1 LRATLS
7 MHVPQDITKLPNINK
22 KFLFSFFSC
31 IIAGKESENKMV
43 GKIILASSS
52 PRRADILRK
61 HNIGFEIIPS
71 PYVEDHSRTDFS
83 YDFIENLAYNKAKA
97 VVTIVNEQS
106 LIVGADTIVVLDGK
120 ILGKPN
126 GYDGAFEM
134 LKNLSGKTHHV
145 VTAIAIINSTT
156 GDYKIKS
163 TTSEVAFENLTDE
176 QIKYYI
182 DNFKPFDKAGSYGIQ
197 EMPDGYIKS
206 FTGDLENI
214 IGISSK
220 TLLEMIGEGNTL

>member
-1 LRATLS
+1 MRATLS

-31 IIAGKESENKMV
+31 IITGKESENKMV

-97 VVTIVNEQS
+97 VVPLVNEPA
-106 LIVGADTIVVLDGK
+106 LIIGADTIVVLDGK

-220 TLLEMIGEGNTL
+220 TLFEMIGEGNTL

>member
-1 LRATLS
+1 MQLMRE
-7 MHVPQDITKLPNINK
+7 PQDTTKLPSINK
-22 KFLFSFFSC
+22 KFLFLFFSC

-52 PRRADILRK
+52 PRRADILKK
-61 HNIGFEIIPS
+61 HNIEFKIIPS

-97 VVTIVNEQS
+97 VVPLVNEQS

-145 VTAIAIINSTT
+145 VTAIVVMDSDTQN
-156 GDYKIKS
+156 YKKQS
-163 TTSEVAFENLTDE
+163 STSEVTFENLTDE

-197 EMPDGYIKS
+197 EMPKGYIKS
-206 FTGDLENI
+206 YTGDLENI

-220 TLLEMIGEGNTL
+220 TLLEMIS

>member
-1 LRATLS
+1 MQLMRE
-7 MHVPQDITKLPNINK
+7 PQDTTKLPSINK
-22 KFLFSFFSC
+22 KFLFLFFSC

-52 PRRADILRK
+52 PRRADILKK
-61 HNIGFEIIPS
+61 HNIEFKIIPS

-97 VVTIVNEQS
+97 VVPLVNEQS

-145 VTAIAIINSTT
+145 VTAIVVMDSDTQN
-156 GDYKIKS
+156 YKKQS
-163 TTSEVAFENLTDE
+163 TTSEVTFENLTDE

-197 EMPDGYIKS
+197 EIPKGYIKS
-206 FTGDLENI
+206 YTGDLENI

-220 TLLEMIGEGNTL
+220 TLLEMIS

>member
-1 LRATLS
+1 MQLMRE
-7 MHVPQDITKLPNINK
+7 PQDTTKLPSINK
-22 KFLFSFFSC
+22 KFLFLFFSC

-52 PRRADILRK
+52 PRRADILKK
-61 HNIGFEIIPS
+61 HNIEFKIIPS
-71 PYVEDHSRTDFS
+71 PYVEDHSTTDFS

-97 VVTIVNEQS
+97 VVPLVNEQS
-106 LIVGADTIVVLDGK
+106 LIVGADTIVVLEGK

-145 VTAIAIINSTT
+145 VTAIVVMDSDTQN
-156 GDYKIKS
+156 YKKQS
-163 TTSEVAFENLTDE
+163 TTSEVTFENLTDE

-197 EMPDGYIKS
+197 EMPKGYIKS
-206 FTGDLENI
+206 YTGDLENI

-220 TLLEMIGEGNTL
+220 TLLKMIS

>member
-1 LRATLS
+1 MQLMRE
-7 MHVPQDITKLPNINK
+7 PQDTTKLPSINK
-22 KFLFSFFSC
+22 KFLFLFFSC

-52 PRRADILRK
+52 PRRADILKK
-61 HNIGFEIIPS
+61 HNIEFKIIPS

-97 VVTIVNEQS
+97 VVPLVNEQS

-120 ILGKPN
+120 ILGKPD

-145 VTAIAIINSTT
+145 VTAIVVMDSDTQN
-156 GDYKIKS
+156 YKKQS
-163 TTSEVAFENLTDE
+163 TTSEVTFENLTDE

-197 EMPDGYIKS
+197 EMPKGYIKS
-206 FTGDLENI
+206 YTGDLENI

-220 TLLEMIGEGNTL
+220 TLLEMLSL

>member
-1 LRATLS
+1 MRATLS

-31 IIAGKESENKMV
+31 IITGKESENKMV

-97 VVTIVNEQS
+97 VVPIVNEQS

-220 TLLEMIGEGNTL
+220 TLFEMIGEGNTL

>member
-1 LRATLS
+1 MRE
-7 MHVPQDITKLPNINK
+7 PQDTTKLPSINK
-22 KFLFSFFSC
+22 KFLFLFFSC

-97 VVTIVNEQS
+97 VVPLVNEPA
-106 LIVGADTIVVLDGK
+106 LIIGADTIVVLDGK

-145 VTAIAIINSTT
+145 VTAIVVMDSDTQN
-156 GDYKIKS
+156 YKKQS
-163 TTSEVAFENLTDE
+163 TTSEVTFENLTDE

-197 EMPDGYIKS
+197 EMPKGYIKS
-206 FTGDLENI
+206 YTGDLENI

-220 TLLEMIGEGNTL
+220 TLLEMIS

>member
-1 LRATLS
+1 MRE
-7 MHVPQDITKLPNINK
+7 PQDTTKLPSINK
-22 KFLFSFFSC
+22 KFLFLFFSC

-52 PRRADILRK
+52 PRRADILKK
-61 HNIGFEIIPS
+61 HNIEFKIIPS

-83 YDFIENLAYNKAKA
+83 YAFIENLAYNKAKA
-97 VVTIVNEQS
+97 VVPLVKEPSTI
-106 LIVGADTIVVLDGK
+106 IAADTIVVLDGK

-134 LKNLSGKTHHV
+134 LKSLSGKTHHV
-145 VTAIAIINSTT
+145 VSAIVVMDSDTQN
-156 GDYKIKS
+156 YKKQS
-163 TTSEVAFENLTDE
+163 TTSEVTFENLTDE

-197 EMPDGYIKS
+197 EMPKGYIKS
-206 FTGDLENI
+206 YTGDLENI

-220 TLLEMIGEGNTL
+220 TLLEMLS

>member
-1 LRATLS
+1 MQLMRE
-7 MHVPQDITKLPNINK
+7 PQDTTKLPSINK
-22 KFLFSFFSC
+22 KFLFLFFSC

-52 PRRADILRK
+52 PRRADILKK
-61 HNIGFEIIPS
+61 HNIEFKIIPS

-97 VVTIVNEQS
+97 VVPLVNEPA
-106 LIVGADTIVVLDGK
+106 LIIGADTIVVLDGK

>member
-1 LRATLS
+1 MQLMRE
-7 MHVPQDITKLPNINK
+7 PQDTTKLPSINK
-22 KFLFSFFSC
+22 KFLFLFFSC

-52 PRRADILRK
+52 PRRADILKK
-61 HNIGFEIIPS
+61 HNIEFKIIPS
-71 PYVEDHSRTDFS
+71 PYVEDHSTTDFS

-97 VVTIVNEQS
+97 VVPLVNEQS

-145 VTAIAIINSTT
+145 VTAIVVMDSDTQN
-156 GDYKIKS
+156 YKKQS
-163 TTSEVAFENLTDE
+163 TTSEVTFENLTNE

-197 EMPDGYIKS
+197 EMPKGYIKS
-206 FTGDLENI
+206 YTGDLENI

-220 TLLEMIGEGNTL
+220 TLLEMIS

>member
-1 LRATLS
+1 MRE
-7 MHVPQDITKLPNINK
+7 PQDTTKLPSINK
-22 KFLFSFFSC
+22 KFLFLFFSC

-52 PRRADILRK
+52 PRRADILKK
-61 HNIGFEIIPS
+61 HNIEFKIIPS
-71 PYVEDHSRTDFS
+71 PYVEDHSTTDFS

-97 VVTIVNEQS
+97 VVPLVNEQS

-197 EMPDGYIKS
+197 EMPKGYIKS
-206 FTGDLENI
+206 YTGDLENI

-220 TLLEMIGEGNTL
+220 TLLEMLSL

>member
-1 LRATLS
+1 MQLMRE
-7 MHVPQDITKLPNINK
+7 PQDTTKLPSINK
-22 KFLFSFFSC
+22 KFLFLFFSC

-52 PRRADILRK
+52 PRRADILKK
-61 HNIGFEIIPS
+61 HNIEFKIIPS
-71 PYVEDHSRTDFS
+71 PYVEDHSTTDFS

-97 VVTIVNEQS
+97 VVPLVNEQS

-145 VTAIAIINSTT
+145 VTAIVVMDSDTQN
-156 GDYKIKS
+156 YKKQS
-163 TTSEVAFENLTDE
+163 TTSEVTFENLTDE

-197 EMPDGYIKS
+197 EMPKGYIKS
-206 FTGDLENI
+206 YSGDLENI

-220 TLLEMIGEGNTL
+220 TLLEMISL

>member
-1 LRATLS
+1 MRATLS

-31 IIAGKESENKMV
+31 IIAGKESKNKMV

-97 VVTIVNEQS
+97 VVPIVNEQS

>member
-1 LRATLS
+1 MRATLS

-97 VVTIVNEQS
+97 IVTIVNEQS

-134 LKNLSGKTHHV
+134 LKN
-145 VTAIAIINSTT
+145 
-156 GDYKIKS
+156 
-163 TTSEVAFENLTDE
+163 
-176 QIKYYI
+176 
-182 DNFKPFDKAGSYGIQ
+182 
-197 EMPDGYIKS
+197 
-206 FTGDLENI
+206 
-214 IGISSK
+214 
-220 TLLEMIGEGNTL
+220 

>member
-1 LRATLS
+1 MQLMRE
-7 MHVPQDITKLPNINK
+7 PQDTTKLPSINK
-22 KFLFSFFSC
+22 KFLFLFFSC

-52 PRRADILRK
+52 PRRADILKK
-61 HNIGFEIIPS
+61 HNIEFKIIPS
-71 PYVEDHSRTDFS
+71 PYVEDHSTTDFS
-83 YDFIENLAYNKAKA
+83 YAFIENLAYNKAKA
-97 VVTIVNEQS
+97 VVPLVKETSTI
-106 LIVGADTIVVLDGK
+106 IAADTIVVLDGK

-145 VTAIAIINSTT
+145 VTAIVVMDSDTQN
-156 GDYKIKS
+156 YKKQS
-163 TTSEVAFENLTDE
+163 TTSEVTFENLTDE

-197 EMPDGYIKS
+197 EMPKGYIKS
-206 FTGDLENI
+206 YTGDLENI

-220 TLLEMIGEGNTL
+220 TLLEMIS

>member
-1 LRATLS
+1 MRE
-7 MHVPQDITKLPNINK
+7 PQDTTKLPSINK
-22 KFLFSFFSC
+22 KFLFLFFSC

-52 PRRADILRK
+52 PRRADILKK
-61 HNIGFEIIPS
+61 HNIEFKIIPS
-71 PYVEDHSRTDFS
+71 PYVEDHSTTDFS

-97 VVTIVNEQS
+97 VVPLVNEQS

-163 TTSEVAFENLTDE
+163 TTSEVTFENLTDE

-197 EMPDGYIKS
+197 EMPKRYIKS
-206 FTGDLENI
+206 YTGDLENI

-220 TLLEMIGEGNTL
+220 TLFEMISL

>member
-1 LRATLS
+1 MQLMRE
-7 MHVPQDITKLPNINK
+7 PQDTTKLPSINK
-22 KFLFSFFSC
+22 KFLFLFFSC

-52 PRRADILRK
+52 PRRADILKK
-61 HNIGFEIIPS
+61 HNIEFKIIPS

-97 VVTIVNEQS
+97 VVPLVNEQS

-145 VTAIAIINSTT
+145 VTAIVVMDSDTQN
-156 GDYKIKS
+156 YKKQS
-163 TTSEVAFENLTDE
+163 TTSEVTFENLTNE

-197 EMPDGYIKS
+197 EMPKGYIKS
-206 FTGDLENI
+206 YTGDLENI

-220 TLLEMIGEGNTL
+220 TLLEMIS

>member
-1 LRATLS
+1 MRATLS

-97 VVTIVNEQS
+97 VVPLVNEPA
-106 LIVGADTIVVLDGK
+106 LIIGADTIVVLDGK

-220 TLLEMIGEGNTL
+220 TLLEMLGKGNTL

>member
-1 LRATLS
+1 MRE
-7 MHVPQDITKLPNINK
+7 PQDTTKLPSINK
-22 KFLFSFFSC
+22 KFLFLFFSC

-52 PRRADILRK
+52 PRRADILKK
-61 HNIGFEIIPS
+61 HNIEFKIIPS
-71 PYVEDHSRTDFS
+71 PYVEDHSTTDFS
-83 YDFIENLAYNKAKA
+83 YAFIENLAYNKAKA
-97 VVTIVNEQS
+97 VVPLVNEQS

-145 VTAIAIINSTT
+145 VTAIVVMDSDTQN
-156 GDYKIKS
+156 YKKQS
-163 TTSEVAFENLTDE
+163 TTSEVTFENLTDE

-197 EMPDGYIKS
+197 EMPKGYIKS
-206 FTGDLENI
+206 YTGDLENI

-220 TLLEMIGEGNTL
+220 TLLEMLSL